1 MASSQDICF
10 TLLHPEAIGDI
21 NQIAEWYVSEWNIP
35 KEQTLQKLTQLPS
48 GNSQFQVMMSVDGVP
63 LATGGL
69 YNHVGILDKIPRLA
83 IHPHWLALV
92 YTLPE
97 HRGQGYGALLCEY
110 IEQYARGLGLKEL
123 ALFTHTAESLYRRLG
138 WQQTERIAAG
148 GRDIVVMT
156 KML

>member
-1 MASSQDICF
+1 ME
-10 TLLHPEAIGDI
+10 HPEG
-21 NQIAEWYVSEWNIP
+21 NNTGEAETAAFG
-35 KEQTLQKLTQLPS
+35 KF
-48 GNSQFQVMMSVDGVP
+48 QFQVMMSVDGVP

-97 HRGQGYGALLCEY
+97 HRGKGYGASLCEC
-110 IEQYARGLGLKEL
+110 IEQHAQSLGLKEL

-138 WQQTERIAAG
+138 WRQAERIAAG
-148 GRDIVVMT
+148 GRDLVVMT
-156 KML
+156 KVV

>member
-1 MASSQDICF
+1 M
-10 TLLHPEAIGDI
+10 
-21 NQIAEWYVSEWNIP
+21 NQIAEWYLSEWNIQ
-35 KEQTLQKLTQLPS
+35 KETTLEKLKQLPS
-48 GNSQFQVMMSVDGVP
+48 GNFQFQVMMAVDAVP

-92 YTLPE
+92 YTIPE
-97 HRGQGYGALLCEY
+97 YRGQGYGALLCGY
-110 IEQYARGLGLKEL
+110 IEQHAQSLGLKEL
-123 ALFTHTAESLYRRLG
+123 ALFTHTAENLYRRLG
-138 WQQTERIAAG
+138 WQQAERIAAG